1 MAEPL
6 PKTRTT
12 QADDAAYGVMR
23 LSVDQQET
31 SEAGPSDEVLL
42 AGLRSG
48 DRLAGEMLVQKY
60 HAPLMR
66 YLTRHL
72 SSPQRAE
79 EALQQTWLSV
89 LEHANQFRP
98 DATRGA
104 GRTGES
110 PDLVAVVP
118 GSGFKA
124 WLFRIAT
131 NKAHDL
137 WRHRDREKRAF
148 DGLRLV
154 RDESSP
160 EASQRMESD
169 DESARVRDA
178 IDQLPESQREIVMLR
193 YYAGLKFTE
202 IAELLGCPLN
212 TALGRMHKAM
222 QKLKVSLNGEAS

>member
-6 PKTRTT
+6 PKTRPT
-12 QADDAAYGVMR
+12 QADDAVYGGMR
-23 LSVDQQET
+23 LSVDNQET

-48 DRLAGEMLVQKY
+48 DRLAGEMLVQRY

-98 DATRGA
+98 DAVRDA
-104 GRTGES
+104 HRQGET
-110 PDLVAVVP
+110 AMVVVMP

-160 EASQRMESD
+160 EASQRMESG

-222 QKLKVSLNGEAS
+222 QKLKVSLNGEVR